1 MLELTP
7 FLEAIAQADAPLE
20 GKANGWQRSAALAG
34 FGNACAFCSGPLDLS
49 SPKSWTA
56 TSLVP
61 AQLGGPVGVVENWV
75 PACRPCAAAKGLRDV
90 VSWKEWQAS
99 AAPDRVASLLERR
112 RSALL
117 YAENHFTPLSR
128 HSKRERGLSHLS
140 ARFSKPR
147 FRVYAWSG
155 EVDGERVCLVGWN
168 SRSGDPLALSE
179 ALLAL
184 RMRDGGEVLAEGQ
197 VTLLRLPVDA
207 FLRAVWALIEA
218 HGIVVPLD
226 VPGDGPLD
234 ADDWRECWRHR
245 VMDPVS
251 NHKRVPMTGGHAL
264 PHAPRVLSTNP
275 DSVRRLGQLQAAKRA
290 DRLDEAEHRFR
301 EAQSRKN
308 KYLERVKRGLEAP
321 MPLDDYRAW
330 ADEVRQLGVDWA
342 RMVTQSRQDLNRP
355 PAHTDAPYSGR
366 SMTRT

>member
-7 FLEAIAQADAPLE
+7 FLDAIARADAPLE
-20 GKANGWQRSAALAG
+20 GKANGWQRKAGLAE
-34 FGNACAFCSGPLDLS
+34 FGNACAFCSAPLDLS

-61 AQLGGPVGVVENWV
+61 AQLGGPAGVVENWV
-75 PACRPCAAAKGLRDV
+75 PACRSCASRKGLRDV
-90 VSWKEWQAS
+90 VSWSDWQAS
-99 AAPDRVASLLERR
+99 ADPDRVALRLERR

-128 HSKRERGLSHLS
+128 HSKRERVLSHLS

-155 EVDGERVCLVGWN
+155 EVDGERVCLVGW
-168 SRSGDPLALSE
+168 STRSGDALALSE

-184 RMRDGGEVLAEGQ
+184 RMRDGGEVVAEGQ
-197 VTLLRLPVDA
+197 VTLLRLPA
-207 FLRAVWALIEA
+207 NGFLGAVWALIEA
-218 HGIVVPLD
+218 HGIVVPLE
-226 VPGDGPLD
+226 VPGGGQVDD
-234 ADDWRECWRHR
+234 DDWRECWRHR

-251 NHKRVPMTGGHAL
+251 NHKRIPMTGGPAL

-275 DSVRRLGQLQAAKRA
+275 DSVRRLAQLQAAKRA
-290 DRLDEAEHRFR
+290 DLLESAELAYQEAL
-301 EAQSRKN
+301 ARKG

-321 MPLDDYRAW
+321 MPLDEYRAW
-330 ADEVRQLGVDWA
+330 ADEVRALGVTWA
-342 RMVTQSRQDLNRP
+342 RLVNESLT
-355 PAHTDAPYSGR
+355 SG
-366 SMTRT
+366 

>member
-7 FLEAIAQADAPLE
+7 FLDAIARADAPLE
-20 GKANGWQRSAALAG
+20 GKANGWQRKAGLAE
-34 FGNACAFCSGPLDLS
+34 FGNACAFCSAPLDLS

-61 AQLGGPVGVVENWV
+61 AQLGGPTSVVENWV
-75 PACRPCAAAKGLRDV
+75 PACRSCAAAKGLRDV
-90 VSWKEWQAS
+90 VSWSDWQAS
-99 AAPDRVASLLERR
+99 ADPDRVALLLERR

-128 HSKRERGLSHLS
+128 HSKRERLLSHLL
-140 ARFSKPR
+140 ARFARPR
-147 FRVYAWSG
+147 FQVYAWSG
-155 EVDGERVCLVGWN
+155 EVDGERVCMVGWN
-168 SRSGDPLALSE
+168 SRSGDALALSE
-179 ALLAL
+179 TLLAL

-226 VPGDGPLD
+226 VPGGGPLD
-234 ADDWRECWRHR
+234 ANDWRECWRHR

-321 MPLDDYRAW
+321 MPLDDYQAW

-342 RMVTQSRQDLNRP
+342 RMVTESREQ
-355 PAHTDAPYSGR
+355 
-366 SMTRT
+366 

>member
-1 MLELTP
+1 MLELSP
-7 FLEAIAQADAPLE
+7 FLNAIAQADAPLE
-20 GKANGWQRSAALAG
+20 GKANGWQRKAVLSE
-34 FGNACAFCSGPLDLS
+34 FGNACAFCCSPMDLS

-56 TSLVP
+56 TPLVP
-61 AQLGGPVGVVENWV
+61 AQLGGPASVVENWV
-75 PACRPCAAAKGLRDV
+75 PACRPCAASKGLRDV
-90 VSWKEWQAS
+90 VSWSHWQAS
-99 AAPDRVASLLERR
+99 ATLDRVALLLERR

-128 HSKRERGLSHLS
+128 HSKRERLLAHLS
-140 ARFSKPR
+140 ARFDKPR

-155 EVDGERVCLVGWN
+155 EVDGERVGLLGW
-168 SRSGDPLALSE
+168 STRSGDPLALSE

-251 NHKRVPMTGGHAL
+251 NHRRVPMTGGPAL
-264 PHAPRVLSTNP
+264 PHAPRVLSSNP
-275 DSVRRLGQLQAAKRA
+275 DSVRRLAQLQAARRA
-290 DRLDEAEHRFR
+290 DQVEEAELAYR
-301 EAQSRKN
+301 EAMARKT
-308 KYLERVKRGLEAP
+308 KYLERVKRGQEAP
-321 MPLDDYRAW
+321 MPLDEYRAW
-330 ADEVRQLGVDWA
+330 SDEVRYLQTVWA
-342 RMVTQSRQDLNRP
+342 RLVNEST
-355 PAHTDAPYSGR
+355 G
-366 SMTRT
+366 